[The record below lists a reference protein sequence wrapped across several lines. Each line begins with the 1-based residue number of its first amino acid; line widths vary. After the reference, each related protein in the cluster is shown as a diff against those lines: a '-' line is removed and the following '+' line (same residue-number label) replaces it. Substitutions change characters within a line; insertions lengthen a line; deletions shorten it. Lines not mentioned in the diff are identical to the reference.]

1 MPATEHL
8 PRALGPYRLQD
19 RLGEGGMG
27 VVHLARDPEG
37 RPVAVK
43 VLRALGGTEGA
54 NARRRLAREVET
66 MRRVRSPYVAEVLDA
81 DVTGEYPYI
90 VTRYVPGPTLDE
102 MVRERGPLSGP
113 GLRRLAHGIAEALTA
128 IHAAGVVHR
137 DLKPGNVML
146 TDDRPIVIDFGIAQA
161 GDATRLTQ
169 TGLVMGTPGYLAPEV
184 IEGEPSS
191 SASDVHS
198 WGSTMT
204 FAATGR
210 LPFGGGSYETIFYR
224 IVSGRADLTG
234 VPAPLVPLISA
245 ALARDPSH
253 RPSASWL
260 SAHASALDMSPAA
273 IASYAPTSTYAGP
286 PPPGSPPPGSALPG
300 APVRQPTFTPTAAA
314 GSARAGSA
322 LPGSA
327 LPGSALPGAA
337 LAGSALPPSALA
349 PPIPR
354 AAAPQA
360 APQRAAAA
368 PPAPKQAA
376 RDVADLLPPVEDMPP
391 PRPAAQPGA
400 PGPWGPQGPR
410 PAVPGPRDQ
419 RDPRDPAD
427 QRDQRG
433 PRDQRPPSRPNTAAG
448 LAFMVAAIA
457 LTVVLPVAG
466 LIAALAVITLLRA
479 ADRAQ
484 SRLAVRRSVYGPRA
498 SDLVVVLVSAPLTVA
513 RALLTEIF
521 MAPLALV
528 AGTAAYGLAV
538 VFTHSMNMPR
548 AGACAAAAVVAWYG
562 IGPGS
567 GRPRR
572 QLNRMA
578 GAVARTP
585 ASAAAVALVVWGVA
599 AAAVLFAWSQPPYY
613 WPATEPHL
621 PWHWPGLHN
630 VIMSASHWL
639 LAHIRL

>member
-8 PRALGPYRLQD
+8 PRSLGPYRLQD

-43 VLRALGGTEGA
+43 VLHPLGGEGA

-81 DVTGEYPYI
+81 DVTGEFPYI
-90 VTRYVPGPTLDE
+90 VTRFVAGPTLDE
-102 MVRERGPLSGP
+102 MVRTRGPLSGP
-113 GLRRLAHGIAEALTA
+113 GLRRLAHGMAEALTA

-198 WGSTMT
+198 WGSTMA
-204 FAATGR
+204 FAATGH

-224 IVSGRADLTG
+224 IISGRADLTG

-260 SAHASALDMSPAA
+260 SAQAIALDMS
-273 IASYAPTSTYAGP
+273 APGP
-286 PPPGSPPPGSALPG
+286 PPAAVYNG
-300 APVRQPTFTPTAAA
+300 ADTVTQH
-314 GSARAGSA
+314 
-322 LPGSA
+322 
-327 LPGSALPGAA
+327 PGAA
-337 LAGSALPPSALA
+337 AV
-349 PPIPR
+349 IPAVP
-354 AAAPQA
+354 AAAPRPPGPA
-360 APQRAAAA
+360 RAL
-368 PPAPKQAA
+368 PAPKQAA
-376 RDVADLLPPVEDMPP
+376 RDVADLLPPVSYPP
-391 PRPAAQPGA
+391 ARNQQKQSYQGQAGQ
-400 PGPWGPQGPR
+400 WGPQGPR
-410 PAVPGPRDQ
+410 PAA
-419 RDPRDPAD
+419 PAAPAG
-427 QRDQRG
+427 RAAPAPLAGRAAPAAPAG
-433 PRDQRPPSRPNTAAG
+433 RPAASPNTAAG
-448 LAFMVAAIA
+448 LALMVALVA

-466 LIAALAVITLLRA
+466 LIASLAVITLLRA

-484 SRLAVRRSVYGPRA
+484 SKLAVRRSVRGPRA
-498 SDLVVVLVSAPLTVA
+498 SDLVVVLVTAPLTVA
-513 RALLTEIF
+513 RALLTEVL
-521 MAPLALV
+521 MAPLAIIV
-528 AGTAAYGLAV
+528 GAVAYGLAV
-538 VFTHSMNMPR
+538 VLTHSMNMPR
-548 AGACAAAAVVAWYG
+548 AGAYAAAAVVAWYG
-562 IGPGS
+562 LGPGS

-578 GAVARTP
+578 GAIARTRM
-585 ASAAAVALVVWGVA
+585 SAAAIALAVWALAV
-599 AAAVLFAWSQPPYY
+599 AAVLFATSQTPYY
-613 WPATEPHL
+613 WPTLAPHL
-621 PWHWPGLHN
+621 PSLHHLI
-630 VIMSASHWL
+630 VSSSHWL
-639 LAHIRL
+639 LSNTHL